1 MEQMNQQQGG
11 TGAPEGMSR
20 KASANLDFLHTVYK
34 NAETGITSIDTI
46 LKHVTDEEMRE
57 VLLKQYDDYDKYCTK
72 LAKHITAQGET
83 PKKNNP
89 FTKAQM
95 WSSINFS
102 ALMDDS
108 SSHIADMMIKGS
120 NMGITALNK
129 ELNAH
134 SGELDR
140 DAEAMAKELLALE
153 QNNIEQLKPYL

>member
-1 MEQMNQQQGG
+1 MEQMQQNNGNPGG
-11 TGAPEGMSR
+11 VSDR
-20 KASANLDFLHTVYK
+20 ASANLSFLHTVYK

-46 LKHVTDEEMRE
+46 LKHVTDEELRA

-72 LAKHITAQGET
+72 LAKHITSQGET

-95 WSSINFS
+95 WSTINFS

-120 NMGITALNK
+120 NMGITSLNK
-129 ELNAH
+129 ELNARR
-134 SGELDR
+134 GELDK
-140 DAEAMAKELLALE
+140 DAEDMAKELLAIE

>member
-1 MEQMNQQQGG
+1 MEQMQQNYG
-11 TGAPEGMSR
+11 TGAPESVSAR
-20 KASANLDFLHTVYK
+20 AAASLDFLHTVYK

-57 VLLKQYDDYDKYCTK
+57 VLLKQYEDYDKYCNK

-102 ALMDDS
+102 AMMDDS

-120 NMGITALNK
+120 NMGITTLNK
-129 ELNAH
+129 ELNARRAEI
-134 SGELDR
+134 SE
-140 DAEAMAKELLALE
+140 DAEKMANELLAIE
-153 QNNIEQLKPYL
+153 QNNIEQLKPFL